1 MAGLIGDIFNYVL
14 IAAIVFGIVYLFMNV
29 KRMMEGFEDK
39 KKEGFEDKDEE
50 FEDKKEGFF
59 GGVVRGAGHP
69 DCLRTL
75 DSAARVLDAFKS
87 KMSSVEEGADDFSEL
102 QLILSKLACLKKDL
116 MSPSGIVEAT
126 RYQPYATSHDIEPV
140 AEITAT
146 CLNHTI
152 PSRDLDIAFGKW
164 RDRGNQLIRR
174 LCTAAGL
181 KEAEVKSVE
190 ANFKSAWEDVYQVSK
205 GRCLQTVDE
214 GKGVALVVNM
224 VLLRYTILAGW
235 DRFNVI
241 NDKKLIKYIYKKRAN
256 PSQYNNPK
264 CLRKQQQSLW
274 QRCQSTLSSLRHI
287 SIICIILIF

>member
-1 MAGLIGDIFNYVL
+1 MNFFSLSADILNYVL
-14 IAAIVFGIVYLFMNV
+14 YAAIVFGIVYLLINV
-29 KRMMEGFEDK
+29 KRMAQGFEDK
-39 KKEGFEDKDEE
+39 KEDEE

-75 DSAARVLDAFKS
+75 DSAARVLDAFKG

-164 RDRGNQLIRR
+164 RDRGNTLIRR

-214 GKGVALVVNM
+214 GKGVALV
-224 VLLRYTILAGW
+224 AGVSEPGASEYAPAGVYYGGW
-235 DRFNVI
+235 GGQI
-241 NDKKLIKYIYKKRAN
+241 
-256 PSQYNNPK
+256 
-264 CLRKQQQSLW
+264 
-274 QRCQSTLSSLRHI
+274 
-287 SIICIILIF
+287 

>member
-1 MAGLIGDIFNYVL
+1 MSISADIFNYVL
-14 IAAIVFGIVYLFMNV
+14 IAAIVVGIVYLFMNV
-29 KRMMEGFEDK
+29 KRMSAGFEDK
-39 KKEGFEDKDEE
+39 NGEEEKEEKQE
-50 FEDKKEGFF
+50 EGFF
-59 GGVVRGAGHP
+59 GGVARGSGHP

-75 DSAARVLDAFKS
+75 DSAARVLDAVRG

-126 RYQPYATSHDIEPV
+126 RYQPYATAHDIEPV

-174 LCTAAGL
+174 LCTAASL
-181 KEAEVKSVE
+181 KESEVRSIE
-190 ANFKSAWEDVYQVSK
+190 SNFKSAWEDVYQVAK

-214 GKGVALVVNM
+214 GKGIALVGGVSEPGS
-224 VLLRYTILAGW
+224 VEHGPAGVFFSGW
-235 DRFNVI
+235 GGQI
-241 NDKKLIKYIYKKRAN
+241 
-256 PSQYNNPK
+256 
-264 CLRKQQQSLW
+264 
-274 QRCQSTLSSLRHI
+274 
-287 SIICIILIF
+287 

>member
-1 MAGLIGDIFNYVL
+1 MEIPIGDIFNYVL
-14 IAAIVFGIVYLFMNV
+14 IAAIVVGIVYLFMNV
-29 KRMMEGFEDK
+29 KRMKESFEDK
-39 KKEGFEDKDEE
+39 MNEKKE
-50 FEDKKEGFF
+50 EGFF
-59 GGVVRGAGHP
+59 GGVARGSGHP

-75 DSAARVLDAFKS
+75 DSAARVLDAFRG

-126 RYQPYATSHDIEPV
+126 RYQPYATAHDIEPV

-146 CLNHTI
+146 CLNYTI

-181 KEAEVKSVE
+181 KESEVRSVE
-190 ANFKSAWEDVYQVSK
+190 ANFKSAWEDVYQVAK

-214 GKGVALVVNM
+214 GKGIALVGGVSEPGSAEHGPAN
-224 VLLRYTILAGW
+224 VYYSGW
-235 DRFNVI
+235 MGQI
-241 NDKKLIKYIYKKRAN
+241 
-256 PSQYNNPK
+256 
-264 CLRKQQQSLW
+264 
-274 QRCQSTLSSLRHI
+274 
-287 SIICIILIF
+287 